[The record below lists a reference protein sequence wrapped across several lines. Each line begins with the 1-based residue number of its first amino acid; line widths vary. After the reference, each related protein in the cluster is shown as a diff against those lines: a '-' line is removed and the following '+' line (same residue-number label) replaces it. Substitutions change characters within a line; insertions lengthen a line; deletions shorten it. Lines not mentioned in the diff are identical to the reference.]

1 MYLEQLSPVR
11 IEQLSPVPYLFT
23 FDCERNMTIK
33 EKQVSC
39 RSPGYAPVPPSYSQV
54 ASSAN
59 VLSNGERA
67 LNK

>member
-1 MYLEQLSPVR
+1 
-11 IEQLSPVPYLFT
+11 
-23 FDCERNMTIK
+23 MTIK

-67 LNK
+67 LSANDLGIPKAQLEAH